1 MGFLASPLGV
11 VVITM
16 MDLFLSADI
25 SLGIAVDMM
34 MDLFV
39 SDHFFFI
46 AGNNYGLVAQRR
58 HCPLLLQETQWLMCF
73 SMQTLPLTLQ

>member
-39 SDHFFFI
+39 SDHFFI
-46 AGNNYGLVAQRR
+46 YCR
-58 HCPLLLQETQWLMCF
+58 
-73 SMQTLPLTLQ
+73 

>member
-25 SLGIAVDMM
+25 SLGVAVDMK

-39 SDHFFFI
+39 SDHFF
-46 AGNNYGLVAQRR
+46 
-58 HCPLLLQETQWLMCF
+58 LLQVTIMDL
-73 SMQTLPLTLQ
+73 